1 MAGDE
6 SDAHGIFLKEN
17 DVSDAK
23 IVKEPSECSVEELK
37 RWLWRNRQQK
47 CGKKHEFVKRG
58 KGLFKVK
65 RKVDPKVTEG
75 ISTM

>member
-1 MAGDE
+1 MASDK

-37 RWLWRNRQQK
+37 RWLWRNKQQK
-47 CGKKHEFVKRG
+47 CGKKHEFVERG
-58 KGLFKVK
+58 KGLLKLNVK
-65 RKVDPKVTEG
+65 
-75 ISTM
+75 